1 LSGLKRVYKE
11 IIDSGLKVT
20 TLLNNLKILEDEN
33 SFIQN
38 LKTYNNA
45 WLVANSD
52 LLQVLFQNMNV

>member
-1 LSGLKRVYKE
+1 MSGLKRVYKE

>member
-1 LSGLKRVYKE
+1 M
-11 IIDSGLKVT
+11 IDSNIKVT

-33 SFIQN
+33 SLIQS

-52 LLQVLFQNMNV
+52 LV